1 MTDNEN
7 TVLGRPIN
15 FNKKIEGNPRRL
27 LVEMEMN
34 PDGSIHVTGAEGE
47 VVVNQ
52 YSTKT
57 KRLRARS
64 VQRVIRNA
72 ALKRELTVN

>member
-1 MTDNEN
+1 
-7 TVLGRPIN
+7 
-15 FNKKIEGNPRRL
+15 
-27 LVEMEMN
+27 MEVN